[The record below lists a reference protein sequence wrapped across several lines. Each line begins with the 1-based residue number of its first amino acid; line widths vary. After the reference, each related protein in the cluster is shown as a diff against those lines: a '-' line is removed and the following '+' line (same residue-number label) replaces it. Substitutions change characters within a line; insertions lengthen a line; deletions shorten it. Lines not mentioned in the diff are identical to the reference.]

1 MACGGNLSETLS
13 QIAFES
19 AMIAEMRAHVLTC
32 LPEEACGL
40 LGGQMDGGRATV
52 NVVIPVENTLHSPVR
67 FRMDPRE
74 QLRAFNRLEVLGLE
88 LVGIFHSHPTGP
100 DAPSATDLAEFYYPG
115 VAFLIWSPGGE
126 GWQMRAFRITGEG
139 VAKAVFPLSIL
150 AGNS

>member
-1 MACGGNLSETLS
+1 MGCGGNLSETLAH
-13 QIAFES
+13 ITIGGVLFE
-19 AMIAEMRAHVLTC
+19 EMRAHVFAC

-40 LGGQMDGGRATV
+40 LGGKMDGETATV
-52 NVVIPVENTLHSPVR
+52 KVVIPVENVLHSPVR

-74 QLRAFNRLEVLGLE
+74 QLLAFNHLDDLGLE
-88 LVGIFHSHPTGP
+88 LVGIFHSHPNGP

-126 GWQMRAFRITGEG
+126 GWQLRAFRITGEG
-139 VAKAVFPLSIL
+139 AAKTAFSLAIL